1 MDYRTFPG
9 TVPAEKTT
17 PDLLRTA
24 SFQHAQ
30 KTLANNYDHSRDRPD
45 LKHVPRIVER
55 LCFHGSAASDGAEI
69 SGVGILGRDR
79 MVCGLSVGLKGGRR
93 GQGIYGLSAGV
104 WRWLDGVEEE
114 CGTAGASGAT
124 GSLLV
129 EGEVGRGR
137 HVILIFEV
145 VLLVR

>member
-45 LKHVPRIVER
+45 LT
-55 LCFHGSAASDGAEI
+55 
-69 SGVGILGRDR
+69 
-79 MVCGLSVGLKGGRR
+79 
-93 GQGIYGLSAGV
+93 
-104 WRWLDGVEEE
+104 RW
-114 CGTAGASGAT
+114 
-124 GSLLV
+124 SLLV
-129 EGEVGRGR
+129 SATKGEKR
-137 HVILIFEV
+137 EKKV
-145 VLLVR
+145 VEIQKAAGMLGIENDVHGIDHGFVLVRMRSLK

>member
-1 MDYRTFPG
+1 M
-9 TVPAEKTT
+9 
-17 PDLLRTA
+17 
-24 SFQHAQ
+24 
-30 KTLANNYDHSRDRPD
+30 
-45 LKHVPRIVER
+45 PRIVAR
-55 LCFHGSAASDGAEI
+55 LCFNGSAASNGAEI
-69 SGVGILGRDR
+69 SGVWILGRDR

-114 CGTAGASGAT
+114 CGTAGGSGAT

-137 HVILIFEV
+137 YVILIFEV

>member
-1 MDYRTFPG
+1 M
-9 TVPAEKTT
+9 
-17 PDLLRTA
+17 
-24 SFQHAQ
+24 
-30 KTLANNYDHSRDRPD
+30 
-45 LKHVPRIVER
+45 PRIVER
-55 LCFHGSAASDGAEI
+55 LGFHGTAASNGGVI
-69 SGVGILGRDR
+69 SGVWILGRDR

-114 CGTAGASGAT
+114 FGAT

-137 HVILIFEV
+137 YLILIFEA
-145 VLLVR
+145 VLWVW